1 MSRVK
6 DLDGRVAVVT
16 GAGRGLGRCYA
27 RELATQG
34 AKVVV
39 NDLGV
44 DWQGAGHDEQPA
56 EAVVREIREAG
67 GEAVASYGDVG
78 SFSDARSLI
87 ETALESFGDLDVLVN
102 NAGFVRDRMVFN
114 MSAQEWDAVV
124 RVHGR
129 GHFCATRHAAAYW
142 REKSKREGAPVYG
155 RLVHT
160 TSESGL
166 YGNPGQPNYDFAKGG
181 IAAFSLAVAHELER
195 YGVTSNAV
203 APRAR
208 TRMTEMTFGGL
219 RGDAAG
225 FDDLDPDNVAPLV
238 AFLCTPAAAEISGQ
252 VFVAWGGEVQLIQ
265 QYEVA
270 AQISSPGR
278 WDPAALRGR
287 VPELFAGRSSA
298 PRELRSMVKS
308 RADGGAGKGGTA

>member
-1 MSRVK
+1 MK
-6 DLDGRVAVVT
+6 DLDGRVAVIT

-27 RELATQG
+27 LELAAQG

-39 NDLGV
+39 ADLGV
-44 DWQGAGHDEQPA
+44 DWQGSGPNEDPA
-56 EAVVREIREAG
+56 EAVVDEIRGAG
-67 GEAVASYGDVG
+67 GDAVAFYGDVA

-87 ETALESFGDLDVLVN
+87 ETAIGSYGALHVVVN

-114 MSAQEWDAVV
+114 MGATEWDAVV

-129 GHFCATRHAAAYW
+129 GHFCTTRHAAAYW
-142 REKSKREGAPVYG
+142 RAKAKREGSPVYG

-208 TRMTEMTFGGL
+208 TRMTEMTFGELEG
-219 RGDAAG
+219 GGSG
-225 FDDLDPDNVAPLV
+225 FDDLDPDNVAPFV
-238 AFLCTPAAAEISGQ
+238 AFLCSPAAAEISGQ
-252 VFVAWGGEVQLIQ
+252 VFAVWGGEVQLIE
-265 QYEVA
+265 QYQVA
-270 AQISSPGR
+270 AQISNSGR
-278 WDPAALRGR
+278 WDPDELRGR
-287 VPELFAGRSSA
+287 MPELFSGRSSA

-308 RADGGAGKGGTA
+308 RVEGAPS